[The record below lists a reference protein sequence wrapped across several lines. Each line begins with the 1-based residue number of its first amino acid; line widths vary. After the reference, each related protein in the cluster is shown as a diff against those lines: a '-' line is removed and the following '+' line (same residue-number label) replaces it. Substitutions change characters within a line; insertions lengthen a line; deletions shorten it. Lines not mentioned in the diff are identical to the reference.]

1 MKYLIVFIFILS
13 VVSSSDLEYISCDED
28 IIVSDVEIYHHNIK
42 GYIILVDG
50 QVVEIIGK
58 LSLRQSLKD
67 EE

>member
-58 LSLRQSLKD
+58 LPLRQSLKD